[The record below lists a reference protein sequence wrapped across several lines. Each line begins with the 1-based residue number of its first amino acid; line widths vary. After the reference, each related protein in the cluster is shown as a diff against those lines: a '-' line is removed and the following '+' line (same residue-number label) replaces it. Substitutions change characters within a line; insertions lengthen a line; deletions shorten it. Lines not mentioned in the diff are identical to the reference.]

1 MHTRGEMNISSRA
14 QALSHSAIAEMGDL
28 ARQSAGPGARAVI
41 DLSEGDPSFATPP
54 RIIDEAVEG
63 LRKGLTH
70 YGSVRGLPA
79 LRECLLGQKEFQ
91 GADYR
96 ADANIVVTPGA
107 KFALYAALMCLV
119 DPGDRVVVIDP
130 SWVSYDQMIRLAGGV
145 PVHLRTTAGGRF
157 FPELGDG
164 GNLASAK
171 AWIIN
176 TPHNPTA
183 RVYEEGE
190 LARLLRAAA
199 DTDSV
204 IISDEIYKDVV
215 FDAAHV
221 SAARFAEFRDRVV
234 VVGGFSKTY
243 AMTGWR
249 LGYVVGPQTVLAKIA
264 QFQQHTA
271 TCAAP
276 FVQYAGIAAMTSAAV
291 KDAVNTMLTEYEER
305 RRAVQTAIDAM
316 GAVDLAAME
325 GTFYAW
331 LGISR
336 LGVSSRDFALRL
348 LREHDVSVVP
358 GIAFGESGEGWIR
371 LCYGHQGLEILSQAL
386 GRLGDFVGR
395 LG

>member
-1 MHTRGEMNISSRA
+1 MRTQGEMSISSRA

-28 ARQSAGPGARAVI
+28 ARAPGARAVI
-41 DLSEGDPSFATPP
+41 DLAEGDPNFATPQP
-54 RIIDEAVEG
+54 IIDEAVEG
-63 LRKGLTH
+63 LRRGLTH

-79 LRECLLGQKEFQ
+79 LRECVLRQTEFQ
-91 GADYR
+91 GADYD
-96 ADANIVVTPGA
+96 ADTNIVVTPGA

-145 PVHLRTTAGGRF
+145 PVHLRTTPAGRF
-157 FPELGDG
+157 FPELGEDRRS
-164 GNLASAK
+164 LDHAK
-171 AWIIN
+171 VWIVN

-190 LARLLRAAA
+190 FGSLLRAAV
-199 DTDSV
+199 DTDSLV
-204 IISDEIYKDVV
+204 ISDEIYKDVV
-215 FDAAHV
+215 FDAGHV
-221 SAARFAEFRDRVV
+221 SAARFAEFRDRVL

-249 LGYVVGPQTVLAKIA
+249 LGYAVGPKAVLAKIA

-276 FVQYAGIAAMTSAAV
+276 FVQYAGIAAMTSEAV
-291 KDAVNTMLTEYEER
+291 KDAVKTMLVEYQDR
-305 RRAVQTAIDAM
+305 RLAVQTIVRALGAID
-316 GAVDLAAME
+316 LAPMQ

-331 LGISR
+331 LDISR
-336 LGVSSRDFALRL
+336 LGVTSREFAFQLM
-348 LREHDVSVVP
+348 REHGVAVVP

-371 LCYGHQGLEILSQAL
+371 LCYGHQGLETLQLGL

-395 LG
+395 L